1 MSNTTTKLNAAA
13 ANQAVRSFQDESA
26 TMKSEIT
33 SDDQKINDVNART
46 TSVWVKNYA
55 QQFDTALNTEV
66 ASAVAE
72 IEKTA
77 AKLQE
82 ITDAIMAEDTN

>member
-33 SDDQKINDVNART
+33 SDDQKINEVNART
-46 TSVWVKNYA
+46 TSAWVKNYA
-55 QQFDTALNTEV
+55 QQFDTALNSEV

-82 ITDAIMAEDTN
+82 ITDAIMTEDTN